1 MREIFSNVSACSRW
15 LHRCCG
21 RLRPYCTPSWRHSR
35 VQQRLGRTAPRYY
48 IIRGP
53 GKVHGGAGGGGSGGR
68 NEGAPVGDSP
78 PFVPVSQ
85 SWLHRRCAH
94 RGARVDERDVASSF
108 VPGHCSRRKAPYTA
122 KYISLHLS
130 YRRPGVQPLPSLS
143 EIVLDFGTCEVMNNR
158 KYVIWRYDS
167 PAVDVLDADEAE
179 LICAAQIADCLSLPA
194 RVVAPPWMRHL
205 GWGRAVSRGGR
216 LRARGHQSSKSAA
229 D

>member
-1 MREIFSNVSACSRW
+1 MARRRRRKFRVSGSPTRMPKRTRGFSAAGAPSTAVRAACMRW

-35 VQQRLGRTAPRYY
+35 VQQRLGLAAPRYY

-94 RGARVDERDVASSF
+94 RGARGRERRRLLF
-108 VPGHCSRRKAPYTA
+108 RLGELFFCSRRKAPYTA

-130 YRRPGVQPLPSLS
+130 YRRLGVQPPPVRLS
-143 EIVLDFGTCEVMNNR
+143 STLA
-158 KYVIWRYDS
+158 
-167 PAVDVLDADEAE
+167 PA
-179 LICAAQIADCLSLPA
+179 
-194 RVVAPPWMRHL
+194 
-205 GWGRAVSRGGR
+205 
-216 LRARGHQSSKSAA
+216 K
-229 D
+229 

>member
-1 MREIFSNVSACSRW
+1 MNSKAAKVMARRRGAGAGFWVPYAKELEAQDFGGRAPKARGFALPVCSRW

-35 VQQRLGRTAPRYY
+35 VQQRLGRAAPRYY

-94 RGARVDERDVASSF
+94 RGARGRERRRLLF
-108 VPGHCSRRKAPYTA
+108 RPGALFTPEGTA
-122 KYISLHLS
+122 KYISLHFS
-130 YRRPGVQPLPSLS
+130 YRRPGVQPPPVRLS
-143 EIVLDFGTCEVMNNR
+143 STLA
-158 KYVIWRYDS
+158 
-167 PAVDVLDADEAE
+167 PA
-179 LICAAQIADCLSLPA
+179 
-194 RVVAPPWMRHL
+194 
-205 GWGRAVSRGGR
+205 
-216 LRARGHQSSKSAA
+216 K
-229 D
+229 

>member
-1 MREIFSNVSACSRW
+1 MARRRRRKFRVGVPLCQRTLRGFRRPARRGTAVRAACSRW

-35 VQQRLGRTAPRYY
+35 VQQQLGRAAPRYY

-94 RGARVDERDVASSF
+94 RGARGRERRRLLF
-108 VPGHCSRRKAPYTA
+108 RPGALFTPEGTA

-130 YRRPGVQPLPSLS
+130 YRRPGVQPPPVRLS
-143 EIVLDFGTCEVMNNR
+143 STLA
-158 KYVIWRYDS
+158 
-167 PAVDVLDADEAE
+167 PA
-179 LICAAQIADCLSLPA
+179 
-194 RVVAPPWMRHL
+194 
-205 GWGRAVSRGGR
+205 
-216 LRARGHQSSKSAA
+216 K
-229 D
+229 